1 MFAAFN
7 RRIAHGAK
15 WTESILGKS
24 SPRSRRGKMTQPE
37 RSTQPS
43 DAEAADA
50 KKAQAELDA
59 LVHADLELINQAE
72 RESRRRSVL
81 RPIF

>member
-1 MFAAFN
+1 M
-7 RRIAHGAK
+7 R
-15 WTESILGKS
+15 
-24 SPRSRRGKMTQPE
+24 QPE

-43 DAEAADA
+43 DAQVADA

-59 LVHADLELINQAE
+59 LVHADLDLINQAE